1 LRKSS
6 KNNRWLDTLFKKPL
20 TGQRATG
27 QPANLNRGTPEMRL
41 YELTIHEAHRLLK
54 EKEISSQEL
63 TRAVLDRIA
72 AVDKAVGAYIT
83 VAGDM
88 AMEQA
93 KLADRM
99 IAKGNISV
107 LTGIPLALKDLIC
120 TQGLRTTCAS
130 RILENFVPPYDA
142 TVVKKLKTQGTV
154 IVGKSNMDEFA
165 MGSST
170 EHSGL
175 KLTCN
180 PWDLTRIPG
189 GSSGGSAAAVAADMC
204 IGSLGS
210 DTGGS
215 IRQPASHCGVVGV
228 KPTYGRVSRFGLVA
242 FASSLD
248 QIGPLTKDV
257 ADSALLLNVICGYD
271 PRDSTSVPL
280 EVPDYMNFLEDG
292 LKGIVV
298 GVPKEYSVAEGLDPD
313 VKAAVGRAVKKIED
327 LGAKAVDVSLPYTE
341 FAVAAYYVIAPSEA
355 SSNLARYDGVKYG
368 FRNKDTNDLMEM
380 YCNTRSL
387 GFGPEVQRRIILGTY
402 ALSAGYYDAYY
413 GKASQVRTLIIEDFK
428 KAFETCDVILSPVA
442 PTPAFKVGEKADDP
456 LTMYLSDIFTLSA
469 NLAGIPGI
477 SVPCGFSYQ
486 GLPIGLQ
493 LMGKHFDEG
502 KLLKVAYNFE
512 QATDYHKQKPR
523 II

>member
-1 LRKSS
+1 M
-6 KNNRWLDTLFKKPL
+6 
-20 TGQRATG
+20 Q
-27 QPANLNRGTPEMRL
+27 L

-54 EKEISSQEL
+54 RKEISSQEL
-63 TRAVLDRIA
+63 TRAVLERIN
-72 AVDKAVGAYIT
+72 AVDKKVGAYIT
-83 VAGDM
+83 VAGAT
-88 AMEQA
+88 AMSDAKIADQA
-93 KLADRM
+93 ILQ
-99 IAKGNISV
+99 GNILA

-120 TQGLRTTCAS
+120 TSGLRTTCAS
-130 RILENFVPPYDA
+130 RILENFIPPYDA
-142 TVVKKLKTQGTV
+142 FVVKKLKNQGAV
-154 IVGKSNMDEFA
+154 IVGKHNMDEFA

-170 EHSGL
+170 ENSGL
-175 KLTCN
+175 KLTRN

-189 GSSGGSAAAVAADMC
+189 GSSGGSAAAIAADMC

-215 IRQPASHCGVVGV
+215 IRQPASHCGVVGL

-257 ADSALLLNVICGYD
+257 TDCAVLMNVICGYD
-271 PRDSTSVPL
+271 PQDSTSVPL
-280 EVPDYMNFLEDG
+280 NVPDYLTFLKEG
-292 LKGIVV
+292 LNGIVA
-298 GVPKEYSVAEGLDPD
+298 GIPKEYSAARGLDPD
-313 VKAAVGRAVKKIED
+313 VSDAVQRAVEKIQS
-327 LGAKAVDVSLPYTE
+327 LGAECVEVSLPYTE
-341 FAVAAYYVIAPSEA
+341 YAVAAYYVIAPCEA

-368 FRNKDTNDLMEM
+368 FRNGGKQNLIEM
-380 YCNTRSL
+380 YRDTRSK

-413 GKASQVRTLIIEDFK
+413 GKASQVRTLIVEDFK

-442 PTPAFKVGEKADDP
+442 PTPAFKIGEKIDDP

-477 SVPCGFSYQ
+477 SVPCGFSSA

-493 LMGKHFDEG
+493 IMANHFDEG
-502 KLLKVAYNFE
+502 TLLNVAYNFE
-512 QATDYHKQKPR
+512 QATDFHKQKPKL
-523 II
+523 